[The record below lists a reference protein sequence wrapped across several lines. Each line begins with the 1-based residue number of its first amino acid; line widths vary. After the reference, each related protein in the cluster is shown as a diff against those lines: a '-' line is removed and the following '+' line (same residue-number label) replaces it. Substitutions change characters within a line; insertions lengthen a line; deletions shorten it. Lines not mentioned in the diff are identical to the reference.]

1 MDKQKDFEKGWEE
14 HKAKKKQEIK
24 EIAEVICGCA
34 SPCTLEDW
42 DECDK
47 MADCVRVKKIAK
59 ALHLAGYRKIPE
71 NAVVLTREESDELQL
86 GKDFNYGVHCGE
98 RNMTLYYENIRL
110 PEARK
115 ETVEKFAERLK
126 ARYAIFYEETRISI
140 KAIRRDIDEIAKKI
154 TEGNSNAE
162 NGN

>member
-1 MDKQKDFEKGWEE
+1 MDKAKDFEKGWEE
-14 HKAKKKQEIK
+14 YKAKKEQEIK

-71 NAVVLTREESDELQL
+71 NAVVLTREEYDELQI
-86 GKDFNYGVHCGE
+86 GKDFNYGVHSGE
-98 RNMTLYYENIRL
+98 SNMTAYYENIRL
-110 PEARK
+110 PEVRK
-115 ETVEKFAERLK
+115 ETAEKFAERLK
-126 ARYAIFYEETRISI
+126 ESETI
-140 KAIRRDIDEIAKKI
+140 KEIAENGYIVSSVELCNKIDEIAKEIKG
-154 TEGNSNAE
+154 EK
-162 NGN
+162 